1 MLKYSIMKGTRQ
13 HRWLKFIPLILL
25 LACSGGRRYDNQNS
39 MPEKSAVPS
48 QSTQSATQQSS
59 AQSGTEYYFN
69 TADNVSVGMI
79 DLKSPVYFQLDN
91 TSLRRVVKG
100 DKSKY
105 RNENNQNV
113 YEIKYDDDG
122 FKLRTDQGKLL
133 WKLKYKTGKIKIAP
147 NEEMTDPFEIKPDG
161 NTAVISKNNST
172 VVSVNLGEGTIPVI
186 IKTGSRTLMISGPKK
201 NPVLSLMALKDIP
214 DDQKMVLIT
223 EVLLSDH

>member
-13 HRWLKFIPLILL
+13 RRWLKFIPLILL
-25 LACSGGRRYDNQNS
+25 LACSGGKRYDNQNS
-39 MPEKSAVPS
+39 MPEKSVAPS
-48 QSTQSATQQSS
+48 QATQQS

-69 TADNVSVGMI
+69 TADNMSVGLI
-79 DLKSPVYFQLDN
+79 DLKTPVYFQLDN

-147 NEEMTDPFEIKPDG
+147 NEEMTDPFEIKQDG
-161 NTAVISKNNST
+161 NTAVISKNNSK
-172 VVSVNLGEGTIPVI
+172 VVTVNLGEGTIPVI

-201 NPVLSLMALKDIP
+201 NPILSLMALKDIP

-223 EVLLSDH
+223 EVLLSDR